1 MHTLFLK
8 LKTFVCAGYTKLG
21 RMSLFFVLF
30 LTLLPV
36 FSIAGYRSIEEFNE
50 HNEWAFSQRERV
62 ALSAVAFVE
71 QKLHCVIEVS
81 TSLSDTA
88 VFKKIINDGKWA
100 NAIDLI
106 EQGLSQYYYYVDTAT
121 LYDREGVF
129 KASTSGN
136 IKNIGKS
143 FASEDYYARV
153 AKDWESYISD
163 VSFKKNNEH
172 WYGFV
177 SISVPVLSE
186 EQDLLGVLV
195 LDIKLDTLNGWFN
208 GIDTGRSGFI
218 YAVDQKGK
226 LITHPV
232 LPFNEEAIDY
242 SESGAV
248 RSVLDGR
255 SGVEV
260 MSDPNEKEKQLTAYA
275 PIHSSGWGVVVLQ
288 PVSSAF
294 ADRNRTVLNSIL
306 VFGFI
311 VALTGFFVFRI
322 LRSKAI
328 MKLQSDREQRLI
340 DSLGDGVVATD
351 KKWNI
356 TLWNKSASVIT
367 GWAKEEVLGK
377 QVHPI
382 LKLIRERDRKEVLP
396 LEYAF
401 VEKKA
406 SSLDENTLLV
416 KKDGSEVPVGD
427 SAAPIL
433 NDENMPDGAIII
445 FRDLSEEREANHL
458 RSDFAYATH
467 QLRTPVTEALWN
479 LDVAIDEK
487 DPIKLKE
494 DIEIVHQSLQSVKK
508 LTEDLVD
515 VSEIDQGSVSVSKAP
530 VKLIDILTDVQNKLA
545 TKAKKLN
552 VAVFIAPVS
561 PLAAINTDPKFLK
574 KALVEIIE
582 NAITYS
588 KPNTEVI
595 VESNFHEK
603 EIIIEVVDTGT
614 GIPEEQQ
621 PLIFTKFFRGSN
633 SGKKGAGSGL
643 GLFLAKESIRLI
655 GGKIWFTSREEG
667 GTTFYISLPIV

>member
-1 MHTLFLK
+1 MY
-8 LKTFVCAGYTKLG
+8 ARYAKLG
-21 RMSLFFVLF
+21 RFSLFFVLF

-36 FSIAGYRSIEEFNE
+36 FSIAGYRSIEEYNE
-50 HNEWAFSQRERV
+50 HNEWAFSQRESI
-62 ALSAVAFVE
+62 ALSAVALVE

-81 TSLSDTA
+81 TSLADTTF
-88 VFKKIINDGKWA
+88 FKKIVNDGKWTD
-100 NAIDLI
+100 AINFI
-106 EQGLSQYYYYVDTAT
+106 KQGLFQNYNYIETAT
-121 LYDREGVF
+121 LYDQDGVL
-129 KASTSGN
+129 KASTSWN
-136 IKNIGKS
+136 ARNVGKS
-143 FASEDYYARV
+143 FATEDYYLGV
-153 AKDWESYISD
+153 SKKWEPYVSG
-163 VSFKKNNEH
+163 VSFKKSNDY
-172 WYGFV
+172 WYGFISV
-177 SISVPVLSE
+177 SVPVWSE
-186 EQDLLGVLV
+186 DQGILGVLV
-195 LDIKLDTLNGWFN
+195 LDIKLDTLSGWFSSIN
-208 GIDTGRSGFI
+208 VDNSGFI
-218 YAVDQKGK
+218 YAVDQKGM
-226 LITHPV
+226 LITHPHFSFRDGGV
-232 LPFNEEAIDY
+232 DY
-242 SESGAV
+242 SASSAV
-248 RSVLDGR
+248 QNVLNGR
-255 SGVEV
+255 SGAEV
-260 MSDPNEKEKQLTAYA
+260 MSDINEKEKQLTAYA
-275 PIHSSGWGVVVLQ
+275 PIHSFDWGVVVLQ

-322 LRSKAI
+322 LKSKAMI
-328 MKLQSDREQRLI
+328 KLQSDREQRLI

-445 FRDLSEEREANHL
+445 FRDLSHEREASHL

-487 DPIKLKE
+487 DPTKLKE
-494 DIEIVHQSLQSVKK
+494 DIEIVHQSLQSVQK

-515 VSEIDQGSVSVSKAP
+515 VSEIDQGSVSINKSP
-530 VKLIDILTDVQNKLA
+530 VKLIDILSDVQNKLA
-545 TKAKKLN
+545 PKAKKLN
-552 VAVFIAPVS
+552 IAVFIAPVS

-574 KALVEIIE
+574 KALIEIVE

-595 VESNFHEK
+595 VASNFHEK
-603 EIIIEVVDTGT
+603 EIVIEVVDTGA

-643 GLFLAKESIRLI
+643 GLFLAKESLRLI
-655 GGKIWFTSREEG
+655 DGKIWFTSNEG
-667 GTTFYISLPIV
+667 DGTTFYISLPVE